1 MNLLNSANIVL
12 IPKKEGADEVTDY
25 RPISLIHSIAKI
37 LSKTLALRLRLHMRT
52 LVTVNQSAFIKGRSI
67 HDNFLYVRN
76 LARRYHRTRRP
87 MLLFK
92 LDITKAFDSV
102 RWDYLLA
109 MMQHHGFPQKWR
121 DWVTAI
127 LTTSTSQVLL
137 NGIPGEKIAHG
148 RGLRQGDPLSPLL
161 FILAIDPLQWI
172 LSKATELNAITK
184 LRGRAARLRISMYAD
199 DAVVFINP
207 VREDVQA
214 FTDILV
220 RFGRAT
226 GLVTNMQ
233 KSQVAAIRCA
243 SIDLDSILD
252 GVPALRAQFPI
263 KYLGLPLLLGRL
275 RKTDVQPIFD
285 KIANRVTGWR
295 GKNIGP
301 AGRST
306 LVKSVLTAQPIYLL
320 TTLKISKEA
329 LGILDAKRRKF
340 LWAGTGDITGGKCK
354 VNWKRT
360 CLPTALGGLGVLN
373 MEIFT
378 RALRLRWLWH
388 EWKDPT
394 KPWVGLETPCDETD
408 KLLFTAATKI
418 TIGDGNT
425 IRFWES
431 AWLDGQR
438 PKDSMPLVYAIS
450 KKRSKSLREG
460 IENDTWI
467 DDLELNGNSTF
478 TVELISQLVSLWS
491 ATQDIMLNQ
500 NESDHI
506 VWKLSNHGEYSASSA
521 YKAQCLGTVGTNFNP
536 LIWKSWAPAKCKFY
550 AWLVI
555 QNRVWTSDRLAARG
569 WPNSGVCPYAV

>member
-1 MNLLNSANIVL
+1 MVA
-12 IPKKEGADEVTDY
+12 
-25 RPISLIHSIAKI
+25 RHS
-37 LSKTLALRLRLHMRT
+37 TPVDVALRRRLAQGDVGQRPGVAAQAPAASERRRGGGAAAASGLPLSAWSPPLPQMSVWSCMTRRRRT
-52 LVTVNQSAFIKGRSI
+52 ARRRGASHRCRPPVNQSAFIKGRSI

-76 LARRYHRTRRP
+76 LARSCHRTRRP
-87 MLLFK
+87 KLLFK
-92 LDITKAFDSV
+92 LDITKAFDS
-102 RWDYLLA
+102 
-109 MMQHHGFPQKWR
+109 
-121 DWVTAI
+121 
-127 LTTSTSQVLL
+127 
-137 NGIPGEKIAHG
+137 
-148 RGLRQGDPLSPLL
+148 
-161 FILAIDPLQWI
+161 
-172 LSKATELNAITK
+172 
-184 LRGRAARLRISMYAD
+184 
-199 DAVVFINP
+199 
-207 VREDVQA
+207 
-214 FTDILV
+214 
-220 RFGRAT
+220 
-226 GLVTNMQ
+226 
-233 KSQVAAIRCA
+233 VAAIRCA

-354 VNWKRT
+354 
-360 CLPTALGGLGVLN
+360 
-373 MEIFT
+373 
-378 RALRLRWLWH
+378 
-388 EWKDPT
+388 
-394 KPWVGLETPCDETD
+394 PWVGLETPCDETD
-408 KLLFTAATKI
+408 KLLFAAATKI

-467 DDLELNGNSTF
+467 DDLELNGNTTF

-491 ATQDIMLNQ
+491 APQDIMLNQ

-521 YKAQCLGTVGTNFNP
+521 YKAQCLGIVGTNFNP
-536 LIWKSWAPAKCKFY
+536 LIWKS
-550 AWLVI
+550 
-555 QNRVWTSDRLAARG
+555 
-569 WPNSGVCPYAV
+569 